1 MNYKIIIL
9 KYIFVIDLS
18 TSELFKSICNDDKDT
33 MDEKIPNLTA
43 TANDQIVHDDF
54 SINDEQLNQSNV
66 TLNSE
71 SNQEQ
76 QCSNES
82 SETPSK
88 TNSRPQRQA
97 AKKAENQIRVI
108 YNFFKNISGFNTSK
122 NQTCLINLHWVFRK

>member
-1 MNYKIIIL
+1 M

-33 MDEKIPNLTA
+33 MDEKILNLTA

-54 SINDEQLNQSNV
+54 SMKDEQLNQSNV

-108 YNFFKNISGFNTSK
+108 YNFF
-122 NQTCLINLHWVFRK
+122 